1 MSAHTPAPWKA
12 EVNEKSATINI
23 LGLHTDYMRCR
34 DSDDHGS
41 IVIVEC
47 ASAMLDDTTY
57 APMLPEQVAN
67 ARLIAA
73 APEMYAAL
81 QGLVNHYVALINS
94 GDAGSWNP
102 EEEPVV
108 AAARAALAKAT

>member
-34 DSDDHGS
+34 ASDDHGP

-47 ASAMLDDTTY
+47 ASATLDDTTY

-73 APEMYAAL
+73 APELLESLKAMLSPRMDGPDSAQIWFAAE
-81 QGLVNHYVALINS
+81 A
-94 GDAGSWNP
+94 
-102 EEEPVV
+102 VV
-108 AAARAALAKAT
+108 AKAEGRT

>member
-23 LGLHTDYMRCR
+23 LGRHTDYMRCR
-34 DSDDHGS
+34 ASDDHGS

-47 ASAMLDDTTY
+47 ASAMLDDATY
-57 APMLPEQVAN
+57 APMLAEQVAN

-73 APEMYAAL
+73 APELLAALKDCLSRFTEAFPAAAEYGPIMAGYAA
-81 QGLVNHYVALINS
+81 I
-94 GDAGSWNP
+94 
-102 EEEPVV
+102 
-108 AAARAALAKAT
+108 AKAEGR

>member
-1 MSAHTPAPWKA
+1 MRAHTPAPWKA

-73 APEMYAAL
+73 APELLAVLHAINADAPDMSDALWNLLDAAIL
-81 QGLVNHYVALINS
+81 
-94 GDAGSWNP
+94 
-102 EEEPVV
+102 
-108 AAARAALAKAT
+108 KAEGRT